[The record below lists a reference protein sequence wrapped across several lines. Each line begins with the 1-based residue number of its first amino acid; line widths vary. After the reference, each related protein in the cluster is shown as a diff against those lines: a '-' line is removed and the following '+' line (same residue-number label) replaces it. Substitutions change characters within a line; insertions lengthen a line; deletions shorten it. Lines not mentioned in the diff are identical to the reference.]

1 MPPILRLQQQRLNSG
16 TRVIYDNDGHVL
28 ILLYSTSSFTLYPGQ
43 SKNVTVTIREPAEA
57 KKYQIFSGY
66 IQVSI
71 TKTGNVAVDQL
82 KVSYTG
88 VVGDWKSAP
97 VWSRK
102 SLVLGNIQNPNQ
114 ISEGIIP
121 TGLYDSG
128 LAAIPNK
135 GTMNATEGAILW
147 TPIST
152 SSKNASIFIEPTNK
166 KTSDELDK
174 LGIGAGVA
182 KYTVIDSSFPIQN
195 LQTPRNAPFTR
206 GQNQVF
212 PVEPLNWN
220 GQVTNELGDFVDL
233 PAGDYRIVFA
243 ALRNFGNP
251 ALYPQDYDLISSTF
265 SLVHAL

>member
-1 MPPILRLQQQRLNSG
+1 MHNI
-16 TRVIYDNDGHVL
+16 DGHVL
-28 ILLYSTSSFTLYPGQ
+28 ILLCSAPSFTLNPGQ
-43 SKNVTVTIREPAEA
+43 SKNVTVTIREPATA

-66 IQVSI
+66 IQVSS

-82 KVSYTG
+82 KVSYCG

-97 VWSRK
+97 VWSRN
-102 SLVLGNIQNPNQ
+102 SLILGNIQNPNQ

-121 TGLYDSG
+121 TGLYDSV

-135 GTMNATEGAILW
+135 GTMNATDGAILW

-152 SSKNASIFIEPTNK
+152 SSKNASIFIEPTSK
-166 KTSDELDK
+166 KTSDNLDS
-174 LGIGAGVA
+174 LGIGADVA
-182 KYTVIDSSFPIQN
+182 KYTVIDSSFPVQN

-212 PVEPLNWN
+212 PVEPLIWN
-220 GQVTNELGDFVDL
+220 GQVTDSLGNFVNL
-233 PAGDYRIVFA
+233 PAGDYRIFFA

-265 SLVHAL
+265 SLVY